1 MRSNVQFIL
10 ETPLIYYVVIPK
22 RLKGLAWKAS
32 RRRKPCRGSNPFYYA
47 TTVKMNK
54 MEHTVLQNRLGV
66 IVSQGDLTE
75 YMLDVW
81 FAKPKLQICVMCQTA
96 RRETANLF

>member
-1 MRSNVQFIL
+1 MTL
-10 ETPLIYYVVIPK
+10 
-22 RLKGLAWKAS
+22 
-32 RRRKPCRGSNPFYYA
+32 GSSPTGRT

-54 MEHTVLQNRLGV
+54 IEHTVLQNRLGV

-81 FAKPKLQICVMCQTA
+81 FAKPKLQMCVMC
-96 RRETANLF
+96 